1 MDYNI
6 IIIHEPKIGSIKHQS
21 SKTCPDRKWS
31 RMNWYFILS
40 QLKLKAHVVIYS
52 QEFIL
57 HRSSIPQQQKSCSWT
72 VVSRPSNHE
81 NMFDWTQ
88 PIDLCYRAT
97 TPKAPCH
104 VSSRVQRC
112 KRKDNVTLS
121 YENAHFRVGIWLKP
135 IEWWKLCN
143 SAFIYAHNR
152 HRHGFPRLT
161 PVSCLSK
168 GVIKLSWASI
178 DRQIDIC
185 WRIPNRQEWYLLVW
199 GPEIDVV

>member
-31 RMNWYFILS
+31 RMNWFYILS
-40 QLKLKAHVVIYS
+40 YPKLKAQVVIYS
-52 QEFIL
+52 QEFIFN
-57 HRSSIPQQQKSCSWT
+57 RSSRPQQQKPCSWT

-88 PIDLCYRAT
+88 PTDLCYRAA

-121 YENAHFRVGIWLKP
+121 YGNAHFRVGIWLKP

-143 SAFIYAHNR
+143 NAFIYAHNR
-152 HRHGFPRLT
+152 HRRFSSAYSS
-161 PVSCLSK
+161 VLSIQR
-168 GVIKLSWASI
+168 G
-178 DRQIDIC
+178 
-185 WRIPNRQEWYLLVW
+185 N
-199 GPEIDVV
+199 